1 MRTYLMKDKVNDMYS
16 MMNKI
21 NKEIS
26 KYTDLNGPFILLPS
40 LSLDSLEI
48 LGALPG
54 IKKDIDRE
62 KFTRNTNW
70 EHVRKVESCLKYLV
84 DKVRS
89 IK

>member
-1 MRTYLMKDKVNDMYS
+1 MRTYLMKDKVNDMYT
-16 MMNKI
+16 MMSKI

-26 KYTDLNGPFILLPS
+26 KSTDLKGPFILLPS

-54 IKKDIDRE
+54 IKKDIDRD
-62 KFTRNTNW
+62 KFTKNTDWDN
-70 EHVRKVESCLKYLV
+70 VRKVGSCLKYFA
-84 DKVRS
+84 DKIRS

>member
-1 MRTYLMKDKVNDMYS
+1 MRTYLMKDKVNDMYNI
-16 MMNKI
+16 MNSI
-21 NKEIS
+21 NSEIS
-26 KYTDLNGPFILLPS
+26 KFTDLKGPFILLPH
-40 LSLDSLEI
+40 LKLDSLEI

-54 IKKDIDRE
+54 IKKNIDRV
-62 KFTRNTNW
+62 KFTKNTNW